1 VHRLLPDLV
10 ERLTSFGA
18 SAIGTP
24 SILVAVQ
31 VPGAAARCIWSFG
44 PTPPTPLIERVANLR
59 GPVSVEDIEA
69 GACDWVAAFAA
80 APVTIDGERVGG
92 VCVADVRSR
101 PWSQNDRTLLK
112 ELANLIGYCH
122 GQRHIVD
129 QLLELSHVDELTNL
143 YNRRGF
149 MNLGE
154 QHLKLACRE
163 RRPVTLF
170 FVDLNGM
177 KQVNDELG
185 HHAGDQALRDAAAI
199 LRATFRDSDVVAR
212 LGGDEFAI
220 LAHDCSEAGTE
231 AVRDRLDA
239 AIAAFNDTGSR
250 PFKVSMSVGAVTRM
264 PDDTQSLAELVT
276 EADERMYREKR
287 RWRRAAASHLASSYT
302 WATSP
307 LDAAPAEGPEKQS
320 A

>member
-1 VHRLLPDLV
+1 MHRLLPDLV

-18 SAIGTP
+18 SATGAP
-24 SILVAVQ
+24 AVLVAVQ
-31 VPGAAARCIWSFG
+31 VPGSAARCIGSFG
-44 PTPPTPLIERVANLR
+44 PPPPASLVERIANLR
-59 GPVSVEDIEA
+59 GPVTIEEIEP
-69 GACDWVAAFAA
+69 GTCDWVAAFAA
-80 APVTIDGERVGG
+80 VPVTIDGERVGG

-101 PWSQNDRTLLK
+101 PWSANDRALLK
-112 ELANLIGYCH
+112 ELAGLIAYCH
-122 GQRHIVD
+122 GQREIVD
-129 QLLELSHVDELTNL
+129 RLLELSHVDELTSL

-154 QHLKLACRE
+154 QHLKLASRE

-185 HHAGDQALRDAAAI
+185 HQAGDQALSDAAAI

-239 AIAAFNDTGSR
+239 AIATFNETGSR
-250 PFKVSMSVGAVTRM
+250 PYKVSMSVGAVTRL
-264 PDDTQSLAELVT
+264 PDDSQSLAELVT

-287 RWRRAAASHLASSYT
+287 RWRRAAASHLASSYV
-302 WATSP
+302 WSTSP
-307 LDAAPAEGPEKQS
+307 FETAETDQPAKRS